1 MEYNYLSTMFLDNYH
16 HLKKKEIYSLV
27 ILAIFS
33 FFIRIPIIFIL
44 GDKYLANEWGVLVNN
59 LVSHGT
65 LAINYQN
72 DNLHEYLLPNIF
84 MPPFYAYY
92 LYLFTF
98 FDFAEPNYINL
109 ILFSQIILAVISVV
123 IFYKINK
130 IFFSQKISF
139 YSSLFFSAFPLHVFA
154 CSQISSIS
162 LQVCLT
168 VLFLY
173 FFLKL
178 SEKSDLSSIIFFSL
192 LSGVLILLRGEFV
205 AILALS
211 ILYLIIFFKTSIK
224 NALLII
230 LISLITI
237 SPYLT
242 RNILIFEEAAITK
255 SFGYNLWKGN
265 NLEATVEGTKMVG
278 ADLQR
283 RIDLIPINK
292 FYGVNFDRVHLDKA
306 IENIQE
312 KPNRYLIL
320 FFKKALSFLFIDIN
334 ASQPNY
340 YNPLHY
346 MPVLLLG
353 ITSLIGILISN
364 KRSYKLNYLI
374 MIFFTNIF
382 IFSLFF
388 ILARYKLA
396 ILPLQI
402 IFTNILIQNIISK
415 FFYKKK

>member
-1 MEYNYLSTMFLDNYH
+1 MYLENYQ
-16 HLKKKEIYSLV
+16 HLKNNESYKLV
-27 ILAIFS
+27 LIILLSILA
-33 FFIRIPIIFIL
+33 RIPIIL
-44 GDKYLANEWGVLVNN
+44 LYGDTGLENEWKVLVNN
-59 LVSHGT
+59 LIDNKI
-65 LAINYQN
+65 LAF
-72 DNLHEYLLPNIF
+72 DYLNPELDEFLIPNVW
-84 MPPFYAYY
+84 MPPLYAYY
-92 LYLFTF
+92 LYF
-98 FDFAEPNYINL
+98 FSFFNLEESSYIKL
-109 ILFSQIILAVISVV
+109 ILSSQVLLSCLSVV